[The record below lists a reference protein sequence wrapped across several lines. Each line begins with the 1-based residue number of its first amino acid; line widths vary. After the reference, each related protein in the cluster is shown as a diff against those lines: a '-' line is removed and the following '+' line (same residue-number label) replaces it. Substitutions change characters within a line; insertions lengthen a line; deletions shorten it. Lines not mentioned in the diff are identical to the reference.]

1 MGIRRPVVAGSFY
14 AGTQKLLIEQIKE
27 SFLHPIG
34 PGRLP
39 KAVWGDERIP
49 VLVCPHAGYMYSG
62 PVAAHS
68 YASLEGRRKPKVVVI
83 VGPNHAGIGSE
94 VSVYPEGEWYTP
106 LGSVP
111 IDSDLAK
118 RISKNSDLISLD
130 EYSHDEEHSLEVQ
143 LPFLQYV
150 LGTFKLLPIVMLN
163 QDKDVAEEVGR
174 VLAESVNGQDVLL
187 IASSDFTHYEPD
199 HIAKKKDMMVIER
212 ISALDIG
219 GFYDVILKHNVTA
232 CGYGPIAAIMMASKI
247 LGTKNVRLLKYATSG
262 DVTGDRSAVVG
273 YASILIELEESR

>member
-14 AGTQKLLIEQIKE
+14 AGTRELLIKQIKDA
-27 SFLHPIG
+27 FLHPIG

-39 KAVWGDERIP
+39 KGVWGYEKIP
-49 VLVCPHAGYMYSG
+49 ALICPHAGYMYSG
-62 PVAAHS
+62 PIAAHS
-68 YASLEGRRKPKVVVI
+68 YTSLEGRRKPKVVVM

-106 LGSVP
+106 LGSVS
-111 IDSDLAK
+111 IDSELV
-118 RISKNSDLISLD
+118 RLISKNSDLVSLD

-150 LGTFKLLPIVMLN
+150 LGEFKLVPIVMLN
-163 QDKDVAEEVGR
+163 QDKDAAEEVGR
-174 VLAESVNGQDVLL
+174 AIAESVSGEDALL

-199 HIAKKKDMMVIER
+199 AVAKKKDSMAIER
-212 ISALDIG
+212 ISALDVE
-219 GFYDVILKHNVTA
+219 GFYDVIFKHRITA
-232 CGYGPIAAIMMASKI
+232 CGYGPIAAILAASKA
-247 LGTKNVRLLKYATSG
+247 LGARNVRLLKYATSG

-273 YASILIELEESR
+273 YASIIIE

>member
-1 MGIRRPVVAGSFY
+1 MGIRRPLVAGSFY
-14 AGTQKLLIEQIKE
+14 AGTQRLLIEQIKDA
-27 SFLHPIG
+27 FLHTLG

-39 KAVWGDERIP
+39 KNVWGDKKIP
-49 VLVCPHAGYMYSG
+49 ALVCPHAGYIYSG

-83 VGPNHAGIGSE
+83 VGPNHAGLGSE

-111 IDSDLAK
+111 IDSELAK
-118 RISKNSDLISLD
+118 RISKSSDLISLD
-130 EYSHDEEHSLEVQ
+130 EYSHEEEHSLEVQ

-150 LGTFKLLPIVMLN
+150 LGTFRLVPIVMLN

-174 VLAESVNGQDVLL
+174 VLAELVDEQDVLL

-199 HIAKKKDMMVIER
+199 SVAKKKDMMAIER
-212 ISALDIG
+212 ISALDVE
-219 GFYDVILKHNVTA
+219 GFYDALFKHRITA
-232 CGYGPIAAIMMASKI
+232 CGYGPVAAMMTASKI
-247 LGTKNVRLLKYATSG
+247 LGAKSARLLKYATSG

-273 YASILIELEESR
+273 YASILIELEESQ

>member
-1 MGIRRPVVAGSFY
+1 MGTRRPIVAGSFY
-14 AGTQKLLIEQIKE
+14 ASTQKFLIEQIKE
-27 SFLHPIG
+27 AFLHPIG

-39 KAVWGDERIP
+39 KDVWGDERVP
-49 VLVCPHAGYMYSG
+49 ALVCPHAGYVYSG

-68 YASLEGRRKPKVVVI
+68 YASLEGRRKPKVVII

-111 IDSDLAK
+111 IDSELAK
-118 RISKNSDLISLD
+118 RISKSSDLISLD
-130 EYSHDEEHSLEVQ
+130 ECSHDEEHSLEVQ

-150 LGTFKLLPIVMLN
+150 LGTFRLVPIVMLN

-199 HIAKKKDMMVIER
+199 PIAKKKDTIAIER
-212 ISALDIG
+212 IIVLDIR
-219 GFYDVILKHNVTA
+219 GFYDVIYRHKITA
-232 CGYGPIAAIMMASKI
+232 CGYGPIAAIMAVSKT
-247 LGTKNVRLLKYATSG
+247 LGAKNAKLLKYATSG

-273 YASILIELEESR
+273 YASILIELEAQ

>member
-1 MGIRRPVVAGSFY
+1 MGIRKPVVAGSFY
-14 AGTQKLLIEQIKE
+14 AGTQKLLIEQIKWA
-27 SFLHPIG
+27 FLHPIG

-39 KAVWGDERIP
+39 KDVWGDKRIP
-49 VLVCPHAGYMYSG
+49 ALVCPHAGYMYSG

-68 YASLEGRRKPKVVVI
+68 YASIEGRKKPKVVVI
-83 VGPNHAGIGSE
+83 VGPNHSGIGSE

-111 IDSDLAK
+111 IDSELAK

-143 LPFLQYV
+143 LPFLQYT
-150 LGTFKLLPIVMLN
+150 LGTFRLVPIVMLN
-163 QDKDVAEEVGR
+163 QDKDVAKEVGR
-174 VLAESVNGQDVLL
+174 AIAESVGEQDVLL

-199 HIAKKKDMMVIER
+199 SVAKKKDTMAIER
-212 ISALDIG
+212 ISALDVE
-219 GFYDVILKHNVTA
+219 GFYDVVFKHRITA
-232 CGYGPIAAIMMASKI
+232 CGYGPVAAIMTASKI
-247 LGTKNVRLLKYATSG
+247 LGAKNANLLKYATSG

-273 YASILIELEESR
+273 YASILIELESP

>member
-14 AGTQKLLIEQIKE
+14 ASTQKLLREQIKE
-27 SFLHPIG
+27 AFLHPIG

-39 KAVWGDERIP
+39 RDVWGDERVPALI
-49 VLVCPHAGYMYSG
+49 CPHAGYIYSG

-68 YASLEGRRKPKVVVI
+68 YISLEGRRKPKVVI
-83 VGPNHAGIGSE
+83 IIGPNHSGIGSE
-94 VSVYPEGEWYTP
+94 VSVYPEGEWLTP

-111 IDSDLAK
+111 IDSELAK
-118 RISKNSDLISLD
+118 LISKNSDLISLD

-150 LGTFKLLPIVMLN
+150 LGSFKLVPIAMLN
-163 QDKDVAEEVGR
+163 QDRDVAEEVGR
-174 VLAESVNGQDVLL
+174 AVAESVSGQDVLL

-199 HIAKKKDMMVIER
+199 SVAKKKDMMAIDR
-212 ISALDIG
+212 ISALDVE
-219 GFYDVILKHNVTA
+219 GFYDVIFKHRITA
-232 CGYGPIAAIMMASKI
+232 CGYGPIAALMTASKI
-247 LGTKNVRLLKYATSG
+247 LGARNANLLKYATSG

-273 YASILIELEESR
+273 YASILIELESQ

>member
-1 MGIRRPVVAGSFY
+1 
-14 AGTQKLLIEQIKE
+14 
-27 SFLHPIG
+27 LHPIG

-39 KAVWGDERIP
+39 KGVWGDGKIP
-49 VLVCPHAGYMYSG
+49 ALICPHAGYMYSG

-68 YASLEGRRKPKVVVI
+68 YASLEGRRRPRVVVL

-111 IDSDLAK
+111 IDSELAK
-118 RISKNSDLISLD
+118 LISKSSDLISLD
-130 EYSHDEEHSLEVQ
+130 EYSHEEEHSLEVQ

-150 LGTFKLLPIVMLN
+150 LGTFKLVPIVMLS
-163 QDKDVAEEVGR
+163 QDRDTAEELGR
-174 VLAESVNGQDVLL
+174 AIAENVSGQDALL

-199 HIAKKKDMMVIER
+199 AAAKKKDMVAIER
-212 ISALDIG
+212 ICALDVE
-219 GFYDVILKHNVTA
+219 GFYRVISEHRITA
-232 CGYGPIAAIMMASKI
+232 CGYGPIAAILTASK
-247 LGTKNVRLLKYATSG
+247 LSGATDARLLKYATSG

-273 YASILIELEESR
+273 YASIIVELGGR